1 MFETHSIFTFCLF
14 IYPFLDL
21 EELKTNSIVP
31 NVKGFLFGEILQLG
45 KKKKEV
51 AKGTNSIFVEKM
63 GPSCHGMREK
73 SPKVA
78 TFRY

>member
-1 MFETHSIFTFCLF
+1 LF

-21 EELKTNSIVP
+21 GELKTNSTFP
-31 NVKGFLFGEILQLG
+31 NVKGFFFGEILQLG

-51 AKGTNSIFVEKM
+51 AKGTKGIFMEKM
-63 GPSCHGMREK
+63 GPSCHGMRGK

-78 TFRY
+78 PFRY

>member
-1 MFETHSIFTFCLF
+1 MFETHSIFNFYFF

-21 EELKTNSIVP
+21 EELKKNSTFP
-31 NVKGFLFGEILQLG
+31 NVKGFFVWRNFATWQE
-45 KKKKEV
+45 K
-51 AKGTNSIFVEKM
+51 KGTKGIFVEKM

-78 TFRY
+78 PFRY